1 MGAEPGGAREQSG
14 GLAPDRRDVVVD
26 AAVGVERI
34 AQLERLPLAEVAERV
49 GEQGRGLPAHAGG
62 QLGRACQ
69 DVVAGQHGVVY
80 ALDRVDGR
88 LPASGEGTVEDV
100 VVDER
105 ADLYQLDRGR
115 GRDDPIVE
123 HVTHRGGD
131 DREKGAQPL
140 PAGRGHAG
148 GGGGE
153 HGAAGVEGVD
163 DPLVDSREPVAQ
175 IGDAEEACQIVD
187 RQLWPGLHRRP
198 RAEVGHLIERRGVHG
213 LASGHK
219 GWTPLSER
227 FERMLKSR
235 RLARGSRRRGCVG
248 PRRCSRR
255 PGSHATLAAM
265 SESAASPSTPTRIG
279 VVGCGLMGSGVAE
292 VAARAGLHVVVVEAD
307 EAASKAGRGRIE
319 SSLSTGVDRGKLE
332 AADMDAALGR
342 IAYATDPDQLA
353 DRELVIEAVVEDEAT
368 KVAVFERVDRAVE
381 SADAILASNTSSIPI
396 MKLAM
401 ATRRPEAVVGMH
413 FFNPVPVLALV
424 ELVPSLLT
432 GEPTIERSER
442 FATEVLGKRVIR
454 SQDRAGFVVNA
465 LLIPYLLSAIRMLE
479 SGFAT
484 ADDIDAGMVEGCAH
498 PMGPL
503 RLTDLIGLDTTM
515 AVAESL
521 YEEFKEPLYA
531 APPLLSRMV
540 DAGLLGRKTGRGF
553 YDYHR

>member
-1 MGAEPGGAREQSG
+1 
-14 GLAPDRRDVVVD
+14 
-26 AAVGVERI
+26 
-34 AQLERLPLAEVAERV
+34 
-49 GEQGRGLPAHAGG
+49 
-62 QLGRACQ
+62 
-69 DVVAGQHGVVY
+69 
-80 ALDRVDGR
+80 
-88 LPASGEGTVEDV
+88 
-100 VVDER
+100 
-105 ADLYQLDRGR
+105 
-115 GRDDPIVE
+115 
-123 HVTHRGGD
+123 
-131 DREKGAQPL
+131 
-140 PAGRGHAG
+140 
-148 GGGGE
+148 
-153 HGAAGVEGVD
+153 
-163 DPLVDSREPVAQ
+163 
-175 IGDAEEACQIVD
+175 
-187 RQLWPGLHRRP
+187 
-198 RAEVGHLIERRGVHG
+198 
-213 LASGHK
+213 
-219 GWTPLSER
+219 
-227 FERMLKSR
+227 
-235 RLARGSRRRGCVG
+235 
-248 PRRCSRR
+248 
-255 PGSHATLAAM
+255 M
-265 SESAASPSTPTRIG
+265 SESAAFPSTPTRIG
-279 VVGCGLMGSGVAE
+279 VVGCGLMGSGIAE
-292 VAARAGLHVVVVEAD
+292 VAARAGLDVVVVEAD

-353 DRELVIEAVVEDEAT
+353 DRELVIEAVVEDAAT

-442 FATEVLGKRVIR
+442 FATEVLSKRVIR